1 MSRTTS
7 TYVAYRDQTT
17 NQKRSTNARKGATHV
32 ELEHLYPGTSYK
44 IEVSHIK
51 SGIESDSVKTILQTI
66 ITYDT
71 PTLKVFTFQT
81 NITTVVTYYYYFEKV
96 PQLSYYYLLSIIVKN
111 II

>member
-1 MSRTTS
+1 MSRATS

-32 ELEHLYPGTSYK
+32 DLEHLYPGTSYK

-51 SGIESDSVKTILQTI
+51 TGIESDSVKTILQTI

-71 PTLKVFTFQT
+71 PTLKVFIFQ
-81 NITTVVTYYYYFEKV
+81 VYR
-96 PQLSYYYLLSIIVKN
+96 
-111 II
+111 